1 MGKINFIRGLIGK
14 KLSLG
19 AQFDLNW
26 EDENFKRPNL
36 IFTKSIDRNQGQNH
50 KKIRVLGSIRG
61 QIDKFHSQEQ
71 ICKKHQ
77 TIGAQLIEIGVKWKK
92 FKV

>member
-1 MGKINFIRGLIGK
+1 MGKINFIRGLIGE

-50 KKIRVLGSIRG
+50 KKIRVLGSNWQISQSRTNMQKTSNYRG
-61 QIDKFHSQEQ
+61 SINWNR
-71 ICKKHQ
+71 
-77 TIGAQLIEIGVKWKK
+77 G
-92 FKV
+92 